1 MPTNESPKQV
11 RFAENGPAMIVE
23 VHSPGTA
30 QSTDKDTTRVVSTP
44 KKQKVTSPSRR
55 GEGLWRVP
63 FLI

>member
-11 RFAENGPAMIVE
+11 RFVESGPAQTVE
-23 VHSPGTA
+23 APSRGTA
-30 QSTDKDTTRVVSTP
+30 KSTDKDTTRVVSTP
-44 KKQKVTSPSRR
+44 AKQKVASPSRR